1 MLIAVGKQGKRK
13 FIVANQ
19 YYPLCKKY
27 MDLRP
32 ANINFSPFF
41 LNYQKGKCVAQRI
54 GIHKFGRM
62 GAQIAKFLKLSNPA
76 IYRGNCFRRTAQQI
90 SCGVVS
96 TRGKCKGKR
105 LTFSGIQGNIGDAEA
120 QALHENR
127 YDTIFYSISF
137 CQIC

>member
-27 MDLRP
+27 IDLRP
-32 ANINFSPFF
+32 ANIDFSPFF

-62 GAQIAKFLKLSNPA
+62 GAQIAKFLKLSNPT

-90 SCGVVS
+90 SIGIVP
-96 TRGKCKGKR
+96 TRGKSKGKR
-105 LTFSGIQGNIGDAEA
+105 LKFAAIQRNIDDAEA
-120 QALHENR
+120 QAFHENR
-127 YDTIFYSISF
+127 
-137 CQIC
+137 